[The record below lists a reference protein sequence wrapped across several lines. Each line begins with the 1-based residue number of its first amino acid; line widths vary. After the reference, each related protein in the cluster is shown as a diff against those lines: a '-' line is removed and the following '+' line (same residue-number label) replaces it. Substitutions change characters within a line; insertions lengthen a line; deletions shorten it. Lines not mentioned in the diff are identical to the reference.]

1 MCARSRPVA
10 RKRTQMADYDP
21 ELIARVVAAVLAGSS
36 VSAVAREYRIPKGT
50 VSTWVKRK
58 GHSLTDG
65 ATVATQKRER
75 IGGLIIDNL
84 EAQLEATR
92 SIAQVVSDGEW
103 VKKQPASELAIL
115 FGVISDKSFR
125 ILEAL
130 PDEGGEP
137 E

>member
-1 MCARSRPVA
+1 
-10 RKRTQMADYDP
+10 MADYDQ

-58 GHSLTDG
+58 GRSLVDG
-65 ATVATQKRER
+65 APSGETVAVAATQKRER
-75 IGGLIIDNL
+75 IGDLIIDNL
-84 EAQLEATR
+84 EAQLEATK
-92 SIAQVVSDGEW
+92 SIARVVSDDDW
-103 VKKQPASELAIL
+103 IKKQPASELAIL

-130 PDEGGEP
+130 PDDGGEP